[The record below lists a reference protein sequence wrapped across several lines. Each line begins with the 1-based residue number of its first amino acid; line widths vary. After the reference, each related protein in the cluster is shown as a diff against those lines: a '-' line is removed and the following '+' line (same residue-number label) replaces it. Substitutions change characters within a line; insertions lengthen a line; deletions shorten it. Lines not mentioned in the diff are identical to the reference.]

1 MTSTDKTPAIEFA
14 GVCKTFRGH
23 RGIGELIPGMK
34 VRGET
39 HALDN
44 VSFRLAQ
51 GRVLGLVGESG
62 SGKSTLA
69 NLLVGLETPTSGHV
83 LFQGRDL
90 ATFARSEKHAFH
102 GQVQMIFQDPY
113 ASLNPRFTVR
123 RTVEE
128 PLIIHGYSR
137 LERNERVIEALER
150 SELRPGRAF
159 LDKYP
164 HEMSGGQRQRVAI
177 ARAVVLEPAVLVA
190 DEPVSMLDVSVRAG
204 VLRLLRSLIDR
215 LGMALV
221 FITHDLSLI
230 GQICDELMI
239 LYRGRVA
246 EFGAAGSILD
256 HPLHP
261 YTKQLMAAVPVPDA
275 RRAPAH
281 LPSLLFGSASGAEV
295 TAGCGFAPRCI
306 HAKDICRA
314 EVPAF
319 IRRADGQDVACHR
332 AEELDDTGDV
342 FAMK

>member
-1 MTSTDKTPAIEFA
+1 MTPTRKKPAIEFA
-14 GVCKTFRGH
+14 NVCKTFRSH
-23 RGIGELIPGMK
+23 RGIGELIPGLTARGG
-34 VRGET
+34 VR
-39 HALDN
+39 ALDD

-51 GRVLGLVGESG
+51 RRVLGLVGESG

-69 NLLVGLETPTSGHV
+69 NLLVGLEAPTSGQV

-90 ATFARSEKHAFH
+90 ATLARSDRRAFH
-102 GQVQMIFQDPY
+102 GRVQMIFQDPY

-128 PLIIHGYSR
+128 PLIIHGYAR
-137 LERNERVIEALER
+137 QERNDRVIEALER

-159 LDKYP
+159 LDKYS

-177 ARAVVLEPAVLVA
+177 ARAVVLEPTVLVA

-215 LGMALV
+215 LGMALI

-246 EFGAAGSILD
+246 EFGAAGAILD
-256 HPLHP
+256 RPLHP

-275 RRAPAH
+275 RRTPAE
-281 LPSLLFGSASGAEV
+281 LPSLLFGSASVAEV
-295 TAGCGFAPRCI
+295 SAGCGFAPRCI
-306 HAKDICRA
+306 HANDTCRTVA
-314 EVPAF
+314 PLL
-319 IRRADGQDVACHR
+319 RRLADGQEAACHR
-332 AEELDDTGDV
+332 VEELEQAGTHS
-342 FAMK
+342 AQR